1 MEAARLDY
9 HNENAALPVEVRETV
24 AADNL
29 PESVLA
35 EAISQ
40 YGPFDRKEMRGKL
53 LYEMERADSKG
64 KPVRRWVI
72 ESALDSAERAR
83 VRLWEE
89 QQGMSDNDISMVCT
103 LFGVDDIGM
112 IPWHDGLSV

>member
-1 MEAARLDY
+1 MTTSASACLDKIGVCYEEMAAMI
-9 HNENAALPVEVRETV
+9 AALKNE
-24 AADNL
+24 L
-29 PESVLA
+29 
-35 EAISQ
+35 
-40 YGPFDRKEMRGKL
+40 GRGKL
-53 LYEMERADSKG
+53 MYEMERADSKG

-72 ESALDSAERAR
+72 ESALDSTERAR